1 MSRKERKLSA
11 AELKRKE
18 KFDRL
23 CEQMER
29 DGYRKTDL
37 TINIVAAN
45 VGAFFVMLP
54 FVILVGWLCLRA
66 NLAWQNMGPYFG
78 VLLFA
83 GLLILLVVHEGIHG
97 LVWGAFA
104 KNHFRAIAFGVI
116 WQALAPYCT
125 CGEPLKRWQ
134 YLLGA
139 AAPTLVLGFG
149 LAAVAAAAGQAWLFI
164 LAELMLFGGGG
175 DALIILKT
183 LRYRPKDRQAL
194 YCDHPYECG
203 LVVFEK

>member
-11 AELKRKE
+11 AELERKE
-18 KFDRL
+18 KYDRL

-54 FVILVGWLCLRA
+54 FVILVGWLCLRTD
-66 NLAWQNMGPYFG
+66 LAWQNMGPYFG

-104 KNHFRAIAFGVI
+104 KNHFRSIAFGVI

-125 CGEPLKRWQ
+125 CAEPLKRWQ

-149 LAAVAAAAGQAWLFI
+149 LAAVAAASGQAWLFL

-183 LRYRPKDRQAL
+183 LRYRPKDKEAL